1 MNMAENLQTQLCIP
15 PINAFV
21 KTAFERYRKEPLSLK
36 ADTLLGG
43 TFDIKALPCILMM
56 SFIIKTRRMNG
67 IRHPN
72 LVLLKNHLPRIIKS
86 IFFHI

>member
-1 MNMAENLQTQLCIP
+1 MVESLQTHFCIP